1 MGLVEQPRLL
11 QGIPP
16 VDRRAAAGGKDV
28 AGLSVIRGRLA
39 VSPLPCP
46 AEEGD
51 AVARIVHPGPVPG
64 LQHSGRDREQ
74 AGVGF
79 QRADQRLHEIRKH
92 FRVIV
97 EKDHIRRRA
106 RTDAGIHSSGKPQV
120 LLLLQHRHLTGFQPL
135 GASVG
140 GSVLHH
146 QNVKAGH
153 SLLPQSFDTLR
164 QIFHPVVVRND
175 NGRFYH
181 KLLLQKYFSIPGMW
195 YGSPI
200 FSLSRSRRAKFDF
213 RRVRFGL

>member
-1 MGLVEQPRLL
+1 MGLVEKPRLL
-11 QGIPP
+11 QGSSP

-28 AGLSVIRGRLA
+28 TGLFVLRGRLT

-64 LQHSGRDREQ
+64 LQHSGRDCEQ
-74 AGVGF
+74 AGMGF
-79 QRADQRLHEIRKH
+79 QAADQGFHEVGKNLR
-92 FRVIV
+92 IV
-97 EKDHIRRRA
+97 VKKDHIRRRA
-106 RTDAGIHSSGKPQV
+106 GADAGVHTPGEPQV
-120 LLLLQHRHLTGFQPL
+120 LLLLQHRHLTGLQPL

-146 QNVKAGH
+146 QNVEAGH
-153 SLLPQSFDTLR
+153 GLLPQCFDALR
-164 QIFHPVVVRND
+164 KIFHPVVVRND
-175 NGRFYH
+175 NGRFCH
-181 KLLLQKYFSIPGMW
+181 KLLLQKYFSIPGIW